1 MAYVYTWDTTGP
13 VGTDPVADGATE
25 IREGVKAALNER
37 LLTFINDLSADPLRM
52 KDLIPFETGTQD
64 LGTTAVRWDRLYVDG
79 IAVNSAVT
87 PADGDIVLPV
97 AGKLRLDGTIA
108 GDTYI
113 WASVDND
120 MKLVSEGNIVLG
132 YTSASNIV
140 AVGGTGMTV
149 RIGAETGSI
158 GFFDGAGV
166 AQPEITGSRG
176 GNAALQDLLDSL
188 DSLGLILNSS
198 TA

>member
-1 MAYVYTWDTTGP
+1 MAYVYTWDPASP
-13 VGTDPVADGATE
+13 VGTDQVNDGPTE
-25 IREGVKAALNER
+25 IRDGVKAALDER
-37 LLTFINDLSADPLRM
+37 IHTIIADIDADPWRM

-64 LGTTAVRWDRLYVDG
+64 LGTGLLRWDRLYVDG
-79 IAVNSAVT
+79 IAVNSNVL
-87 PADGDIVLPV
+87 PADGDIVLPI
-97 AGKLRLDGTIA
+97 AGKVRLDGQIA
-108 GDTYI
+108 GDNYL
-113 WASVDND
+113 WASVDNNVE
-120 MKLVSEGNIVLG
+120 LVSEGNVVLG

-140 AVGGTGMTV
+140 ALGGTGMTV
-149 RIGAETGSI
+149 RIAAETGSL

-188 DSLGLILNSS
+188 DSLGLILNST